1 MAISV
6 PTDIA
11 GCEVWLDADD
21 GATFTFGTG
30 TEVQQWNDK
39 SGNARHFNDEGGGSS
54 QQPERQASILNGR
67 HAVVWDASEQRLAT
81 SWTQSQ
87 PFTVFVLCQWSSDGQ
102 YAYVVDASSG
112 ISIGRRDSDVCRV
125 DADGGAFP
133 SDTFA
138 VLQDTP
144 YYITAVFSGAASD
157 ARLNGVAKFTNLD
170 IGSAG
175 VTGSLRLG
183 RQSGGSGLGQTGGYI
198 AEFVVYDTALSAGDI
213 TDVEDYLVAKW
224 FAAPGLTVPV
234 LQPQPQRN
242 VHRM

>member
-1 MAISV
+1 VAISV

-21 GATFTFGTG
+21 VATFTLTG
-30 TEVQQWNDK
+30 SDVNQWASKGATHPFVDQ
-39 SGNARHFNDEGGGSS
+39 SAGS
-54 QQPERQASILNGR
+54 PVRQTNILNGR
-67 HAVVWDASEQRLAT
+67 AVVAWTGDQRLVEESFTLA
-81 SWTQSQ
+81 QSM
-87 PFTVFVLCQWSSDGQ
+87 TVFVVCQWDSNGQ
-102 YAYVVDASSG
+102 YAYIINSDSG
-112 ISIGRRDSDVCRV
+112 IGIGRRDSDDCRV

-157 ARLNGVAKFTNLD
+157 ARLNGVAQFTNLD
-170 IGSAG
+170 IGADG
-175 VTGSLRLG
+175 ITGQLWLG
-183 RQSGGSGLGQTGGYI
+183 RQSGGSGLGNTGGFI
-198 AEFVVYDTALSAGDI
+198 AEVIIYDTALSAGNI

-224 FAAPGLTVPV
+224 FAAPGLTVPI

-242 VHRM
+242 VYRM